1 MKVFF
6 DNCTSPVMARTLH
19 GFISRDRH
27 EAVHVRDLPLT
38 HPTDVQ
44 WIDYLAAERG
54 DWIVITGD
62 GRIRRNRAE
71 WAAFRQAGLKG
82 VVLAPA
88 YQKTPLHKQCAVLLY
103 QWPDLVEM
111 MAPPRSSGFA
121 ANEHQIPWAIRGAVL
136 TSEAHYARSRQILS
150 PP

>member
-6 DNCTSPVMARTLH
+6 DNCLSPVMASTLH
-19 GFISRDRH
+19 GYIANYGHS
-27 EAVHVRDLPLT
+27 AIHVRNLPLT

-44 WIDYLAAERG
+44 WIEYLAADRD
-54 DWIVITGD
+54 DWIVFTGD

-88 YQKTPLHKQCAVLLY
+88 YQKTPLHKQCAVILY
-103 QWPDLVEM
+103 QWPDLVET
-111 MAPPRSSGFA
+111 MARFDPPVLLEMSIKF
-121 ANEHQIPWAIRGAVL
+121 RGRFKVL
-136 TSEAHYARSRQILS
+136 T
-150 PP
+150 